1 MIRSFR
7 AEMLKLRRPATLFGA
22 GAVVP
27 LLAILGTVLDFVTA
41 IDTPGPRV
49 SPVGGTS
56 LLTTFDQLAQPAG
69 LTIGYTNAA
78 TFVGILVF
86 VLFITSMSGEY
97 GMGTIRMVLTQQPRR
112 VALLTGKLVALLV
125 FTAVILLVAEL
136 VAGVTAV
143 IMAYARNIPT
153 AAWFTADGWST
164 ALTAYAN
171 SVLTAAFFGSIGA
184 ALGIILRSTPL
195 ALGVGLAWIGPLEH
209 IVQLTWSHAGR
220 WFPGLVFD
228 AVSAGGSPQTTYT
241 RALLL
246 AVGYAL
252 VGLGVAAGTF
262 ARRDVVT

>member
-1 MIRSFR
+1 VIRSFR

-27 LLAILGTVLDFVTA
+27 LLAVLGTVLDFVTA
-41 IDTPGPRV
+41 SDAPGPRV

-56 LLTTFDQLAQPAG
+56 LLTTVGQLAQPGG

-97 GMGTIRMVLTQQPRR
+97 GQGTIRMLLTQQPRR
-112 VALLTGKLVALLV
+112 IALLSGKLGALLV
-125 FTAVILLVAEL
+125 FTAVVLLAAEL
-136 VAGVTAV
+136 LAGVAAV
-143 IMAYARNIPT
+143 IMAYVRDIPT
-153 AAWFTADGWST
+153 TEWFTSDGWST

-171 SVLTAAFFGSIGA
+171 SVLTAMFFGCIGA
-184 ALGIILRSTPL
+184 ALGITLRSTPL

-209 IVQLTWSHAGR
+209 IVQLTWSHSGR

-228 AVSAGGSPQTTYT
+228 AVSAGGSPQTTYG

-246 AVGYAL
+246 ASGYAL
-252 VGLGVAAGTF
+252 AGLVLAAGSF